1 MDTRPRR
8 PPIVTGTGPRA
19 DPFWAMG
26 PRHGKHAVRALAAL
40 VAAATLALLAPAGP
54 ATASAATTCNL
65 VAATNGSD
73 SNPGTAA
80 QPLRSPGRLAA
91 ALAPGQ
97 TGCLREG
104 TYSWSGDLSI
114 RTASITLT
122 SFGEEQAVM
131 QGRVRIEATATG
143 AVLEGLV
150 LDGRNSGNELSP
162 LIYASQVVLRDNE
175 ITNHHTGICIH
186 LDRYYDN
193 PVPTNVVIEGNRI
206 HDCGALPANNFDHG
220 IYVGKAE
227 GTVIR
232 DNWIYDNANRGI
244 QLYSQAQHTQITGNV
259 IDGNGQGVIFG
270 GEQSNPSSNNVVE
283 GNVISNS
290 RLRDNVES
298 SWGGSPGTGN
308 VVRGNCIG
316 GGTYDEGDGGIL
328 SAPNRGFAENGNTIA
343 EPEFVN
349 RSAGDLSLVP
359 GSVCDQLLN
368 GGAPAAQ
375 ARRGHARGRQG
386 RARRRP
392 ATDPQGRRARGAD
405 GAADDPPDR
414 QVAPARERRRARRAR
429 PLPRPRPRPPLR
441 PRPVQG
447 RGDRG
452 EGLEAGPGRGP
463 PAQALS
469 AARRR

>member
-1 MDTRPRR
+1 
-8 PPIVTGTGPRA
+8 
-19 DPFWAMG
+19 MG
-26 PRHGKHAVRALAAL
+26 RRHGEHAGRAFATV
-40 VAAATLALLAPAGP
+40 VAAAALALLAPAGP

-65 VAATNGSD
+65 VAATDGSD

-150 LDGRNSGNELSP
+150 LDGRNPGNELSP

-290 RLRDNVES
+290 KLRDNVES

-359 GSVCDQLLN
+359 GSVCDQVLN
-368 GGAPAAQ
+368 GGVAPPPEPGELTLEAGKDELVAGQ
-375 ARRGHARGRQG
+375 QLILKGASRGVQTVRLMIRRTGKWHLLENVGVHGERGRYRVHVRVHRSG
-386 RARRRP
+386 RARFKAEATGAKASKPVRVEVHRRK
-392 ATDPQGRRARGAD
+392 R
-405 GAADDPPDR
+405 
-414 QVAPARERRRARRAR
+414 
-429 PLPRPRPRPPLR
+429 
-441 PRPVQG
+441 
-447 RGDRG
+447 
-452 EGLEAGPGRGP
+452 
-463 PAQALS
+463 
-469 AARRR
+469 